1 MRKLFLFVSLFLALT
16 LGCRADDSS
25 VIYRL
30 NYNWLQKI
38 DIANGKILAERAV
51 ACGEDSKIEV
61 TENYVVVWQGK
72 ERKVYSKSDLALTDF
87 SIDPGEVVKLSLEDV
102 KEKFTYKEHRHWLTA
117 KVQTKINGYGFNH
130 WLNGTPQQIFV
141 LEKNKVCVLTEDDLY
156 IFHLIPK
163 GCLVKRLSL
172 RPIFDWTK
180 WNNFIGVLVVASC
193 VFVCTNLAKKGKNLF
208 IREIFG
214 LSALDEAVGRATE
227 MGRPVLFVPGV
238 GEVDNTQT
246 MAALSILGYVSDCT
260 ADYDIP
266 IMVPNCSPIVM
277 SMAQDIAEHSYLKA
291 GRPDTYVEDYV
302 CYISGDQ
309 FGFASGTCGMMVREE
324 PAAIFYMGT
333 FLAEALI
340 LAETGYSTGAI
351 QIAGTA
357 SASQLP
363 FFVASCDYT
372 LIGEELY
379 AASAYLSK
387 DPEQIGSLKGQDM
400 AKAIIMV
407 LIILGVISISLH
419 WTWISCLWMVI

>member
-1 MRKLFLFVSLFLALT
+1 MRRLCLFLSLFLALSMS
-16 LGCRADDSS
+16 CWADEQT

-38 DIANGKILAERAV
+38 DVADGKVLAERAV
-51 ACGEDSKIEV
+51 AGSENSTVEV
-61 TENYVVVWQGK
+61 TEHGVIVRQGN
-72 ERKVYSKSDLALTDF
+72 ESKVYSKSDLTP
-87 SIDPGEVVKLSLEDV
+87 IDLAVDSEKVIKSPLEDV
-102 KEKFTYKEHRHWLTA
+102 KDKFTYQERRHWLIAGTE
-117 KVQTKINGYGFNH
+117 TKIDGYNYWFS
-130 WLNGTPQQIFV
+130 GTPQQIFTFG
-141 LEKNKVCVLTEDDLY
+141 KNKISVLTENNLY
-156 IFHLIPK
+156 IFRTFPK
-163 GCLVKRLSL
+163 GNLVRKVSL

-180 WNNFIGVLVVASC
+180 WNNFLGVLIVAGC
-193 VFVCTNLAKKGKNLF
+193 VFTCTSLAKKGKNLF

-227 MGRPVLFVPGV
+227 MGKPVLFVPGV
-238 GEVDNTQT
+238 GEVDSTQT

-266 IMVPNCSPIVM
+266 IIVPNCSPIVM
-277 SMAQDIAEHSYLKA
+277 SMAQDIAEHAYIKA
-291 GRPDTYVEDYV
+291 GRPDTYVEDYI

-309 FGFASGTCGMMVREE
+309 FGFASGTCGMMVREK

-387 DPEQIGSLKGQDM
+387 DPEQIGSLKGQDV
-400 AKAIIMV
+400 AKAIIMI
-407 LIILGVISISLH
+407 LIILGVISVSLH
-419 WTWISCLWMVI
+419 WTWISCLWTVI